1 MQISLDSLEI
11 EKNEHDPFAQG
22 QGGHPSAECSLG
34 ALQPAHGSLGAWE
47 PDSRPVWKWVGL
59 GVGVGAGRHMPVGL
73 PAQRE
78 GARTNR
84 VRSSDSSRPSWG

>member
-34 ALQPAHGSLGAWE
+34 ALQPAHGSLGAGFSASVE
-47 PDSRPVWKWVGL
+47 VG
-59 GVGVGAGRHMPVGL
+59 GSGCGCGCRASHARRSACP
-73 PAQRE
+73 E
-78 GARTNR
+78 GGGTY
-84 VRSSDSSRPSWG
+84 